1 MLMVLDELKKHCIS
15 LDVASVISDFE
26 LNIVKAVDE
35 MLETET
41 EGCFFHFQKNL
52 QEKVDKKGF
61 KTRYEKDIAF
71 QKFVK
76 ECGAIAFLPLEDIDK
91 GMDIIEMKHNFDDEK
106 GIEFKSYFINYLRTY
121 WLNGC
126 LPPQVWNCWSRTE
139 DLTNNHQEGYNAKTN
154 RVLRQTHPSPGI
166 LLCHVRSELKL
177 AEQLLAQARVGIEK
191 PRAQPKYM
199 KLAKRRWQIM
209 KIYQDEKKGG
219 KADVS
224 SFLSNMGHNLLS
236 SLNTGKANEIRETVN
251 PRESLL
257 FEGGPNHDI
266 STWVPQQDPELSA
279 LDKGDNPYSDRIIGL
294 SKKNSDASN
303 NKLTGKKCPS
313 CDSGFNRLSKT
324 LECHSCDSLTHKS
337 QLSFFRQ

>member
-1 MLMVLDELKKHCIS
+1 M
-15 LDVASVISDFE
+15 
-26 LNIVKAVDE
+26 
-35 MLETET
+35 
-41 EGCFFHFQKNL
+41 FFPFPKNL

-177 AEQLLAQARVGIEK
+177 AEQLLA
-191 PRAQPKYM
+191 
-199 KLAKRRWQIM
+199 
-209 KIYQDEKKGG
+209 
-219 KADVS
+219 
-224 SFLSNMGHNLLS
+224 
-236 SLNTGKANEIRETVN
+236 
-251 PRESLL
+251 
-257 FEGGPNHDI
+257 
-266 STWVPQQDPELSA
+266 
-279 LDKGDNPYSDRIIGL
+279 
-294 SKKNSDASN
+294 
-303 NKLTGKKCPS
+303 
-313 CDSGFNRLSKT
+313 
-324 LECHSCDSLTHKS
+324 
-337 QLSFFRQ
+337 